1 MHYSIILVLMQW
13 LRSGTEYRAEQHG
26 VRFVSRYGPRM
37 RGFAIALALVLL
49 AVATACSADA
59 VRSTTT
65 RARITLLILALPFI
79 AGAVWFVAKAF
90 YYRVT
95 FDADAATIRRPFRA
109 EEILRFGQVI
119 GYRRKKRE
127 YRVETERGW
136 VQLTDEYADGWR
148 FLVERCELQ
157 LAGNTADH
165 ETQN

>member
-1 MHYSIILVLMQW
+1 MQW

-26 VRFVSRYGPRM
+26 EQFVSQYGPRM
-37 RGFAIALALVLL
+37 RGFAIVLAFVLL
-49 AVATACSADA
+49 GVASLCVADGA
-59 VRSTTT
+59 RSTAS
-65 RARITLLILALPFI
+65 RARVTLIVLALPFV
-79 AGAVWFVAKAF
+79 AGAIWFVAKAF
-90 YYRVT
+90 YCRVT
-95 FDADAATIRRPFRA
+95 FNADAATIRRPFRA
-109 EEILRFGQVI
+109 EEIIRFGQVI
-119 GYRRKKRE
+119 RIRRKKHE